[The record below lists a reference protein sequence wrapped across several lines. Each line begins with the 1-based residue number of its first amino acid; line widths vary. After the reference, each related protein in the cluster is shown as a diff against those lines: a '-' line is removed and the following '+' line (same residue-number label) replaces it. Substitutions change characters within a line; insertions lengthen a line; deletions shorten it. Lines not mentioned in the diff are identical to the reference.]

1 MKKLFKRTLALM
13 LALATVFAV
22 GFAASALEIDCGWW
36 TFDEETGHLSV
47 YADIPSYERP
57 QEAEW
62 FSYRSQIKSV
72 TIANGVKNIGNQAF
86 RSYTNMVIIKLPVTL
101 ENIGQYAFSSC
112 ISLSDIELPG
122 SLTSIGR
129 NAFSNCQS
137 LSSLEIP
144 ARVNVID
151 DSAFSSCINLESLE
165 ILSSHTVIQESVFRG
180 CSELKTLRIP
190 DGISINSNAFDQCEN
205 IETVYYTGSEES
217 YKAMSVLSSQYNS
230 LSTATVYYNQP
241 ATPYPVSILV
251 GSMPEK
257 TEYEVGEE
265 LDLAGFELAL
275 EMSNGTTQTLDDL
288 SKTYIHDF
296 SSSSLGEGKI
306 IVEYYGYKAYI
317 PYTVVEDPN
326 GSCGKNM
333 EWVFDDESGVLTI
346 SGYGKMDNYKA
357 YNSTPWYLSETPWYE
372 YRNDIKEVVIEA
384 CVSSI
389 GNYAF
394 YECNGFTEICLPSSI
409 QTISS
414 NAFEGSGIT
423 TIYYE
428 GTAED
433 WSKISSTKS
442 AFREM
447 NLYFNGELHEHSYSE
462 KTVAREATCR
472 YNGTAKIACECGDY
486 VTETIPALAH
496 IPGEWETLD
505 SGKTVKRCTECLRI
519 LEEKEDVT
527 EETPDDEEIT
537 DPEETPEEETQE
549 SETEENAGE
558 ESAEEESG
566 IFEVI
571 ADVFEKIID
580 AIVSIFSKI
589 AGLFAA

>member
-13 LALATVFAV
+13 LAFATVFTI
-22 GFAASALEIDCGWW
+22 GFAASASEIDYGWW
-36 TFDEETGHLSV
+36 TLDEETGHLTV
-47 YADIPSYERP
+47 YEDIPYCERP
-57 QEAEW
+57 SESEW
-62 FSYRSQIKSV
+62 FDYRYDIKSV
-72 TIANGVKNIGNQAF
+72 TIVNGVTAVNKYAFQGCKNIV
-86 RSYTNMVIIKLPVTL
+86 SIELPITL
-101 ENIGQYAFSSC
+101 EFIGPWAFSSC
-112 ISLSDIELPG
+112 TSLTDIDLPG
-122 SLTSIGR
+122 SLTYIGK

-144 ARVNVID
+144 ARVNVITEG
-151 DSAFSSCINLESLE
+151 AFAGCRGIEKIE
-165 ILSSHTVIQESVFRG
+165 ILSSQTAIQDGVFQG
-180 CSELKTLRIP
+180 CTELKTLRIP
-190 DGISINSNAFDQCEN
+190 DGISISSNAFDKCEN
-205 IETVYYTGSEES
+205 IETVYYTGSKES
-217 YKAMSVLSSQYNS
+217 YKVMSVLSSQYNS
-230 LSTATVYYNQP
+230 LDTATVYYNQP
-241 ATPYPVSILV
+241 ATPYPVSISI

-257 TEYEVGEE
+257 TEYEVSEE
-265 LDLAGFELAL
+265 LDLTGFELAL
-275 EMSNGTTQTLDDL
+275 EMSDGTTQTLSDL
-288 SKTYIHDF
+288 SKMYIHEFD
-296 SSSSLGEGKI
+296 SSSTGKRTFT
-306 IVEYYGYKAYI
+306 VEHYGYKVYV
-317 PYTVVEDPN
+317 PYSVVEDPN
-326 GSCGKNM
+326 GTCGKNM
-333 EWVFDDESGVLTI
+333 KWVFDDESGVLTI
-346 SGYGKMDNYKA
+346 SGYGEMDNYKA

-372 YRNDIKEVVIEA
+372 YRNDIKEVIIET

-394 YECNGFTEICLPSSI
+394 YECDGITEINLPLSI
-409 QTISS
+409 QKISS
-414 NAFEGSGIT
+414 KAFEGSGIN

-428 GTAED
+428 GTAEG
-433 WSKISSTKS
+433 WSEISSTKS

-462 KTVAREATCR
+462 KTVMREATCR
-472 YNGTAKIACECGDY
+472 YNGIAKIACECGDY
-486 VTETIPALAH
+486 INETIPALAH

-519 LEEKEDVT
+519 LEEKEEVT

-537 DPEETPEEETQE
+537 EPEETPEEGTQE

-571 ADVFEKIID
+571 ADVVEKIID